1 MLSGKPSLRPLA
13 NASGTANNRDIPQHR
28 PNEENRMLKIL
39 GRKTSGNTQKVL
51 WCCDELRIAYERED
65 YGRGF
70 GNNHEPAYLA
80 LNPNGRVPTIVDDG
94 FVLWESNTIVRYLCA
109 KHGMGTLCPP
119 ELQRRADLERWM
131 DWQQTTL
138 RPRFHAL
145 FDALKASPQPD
156 NAAVETLGKAMD
168 DAWAILDAHLAQRR
182 YVGGAS
188 LTMADM
194 PFCYIV
200 NRWYRLPI
208 AHSGFMNV
216 KAWFDRLCE
225 RPAFRR
231 NVYEVG

>member
-1 MLSGKPSLRPLA
+1 
-13 NASGTANNRDIPQHR
+13 
-28 PNEENRMLKIL
+28 MLKIL

-51 WCCDELRIAYERED
+51 WCCDELALAYERED
-65 YGRGF
+65 VGRGF
-70 GNNHEPAYLA
+70 GRNHDPDYLA

-109 KHGMGTLCPP
+109 KHGMGTLYPP
-119 ELQRRADLERWM
+119 DLQARADMERWM

-145 FDALKASPQPD
+145 SDALQDTAASD
-156 NAAVETLGKAMD
+156 NPAVETLKTALN
-168 DAWAILDAHLAQRR
+168 DAWKILDAQLAKQSFIA
-182 YVGGAS
+182 GAE
-188 LTMADM
+188 LTMADI

-208 AHSGFMNV
+208 EHDGFTNV

>member
-1 MLSGKPSLRPLA
+1 V
-13 NASGTANNRDIPQHR
+13 
-28 PNEENRMLKIL
+28 LKIL

-51 WCCDELRIAYERED
+51 WCCDELGIAYDRED

-94 FVLWESNTIVRYLCA
+94 FVLWESNAIVRYLCA
-109 KHGMGTLCPP
+109 RHGMGTLCAP
-119 ELQRRADLERWM
+119 EPERRADMERWM

-145 FDALKASPQPD
+145 FDALKETVPVDA
-156 NAAVETLGKAMD
+156 AAVEGLKKAMD
-168 DAWAILDAHLAQRR
+168 DAWGILDAQLARQPFVAGDR
-182 YVGGAS
+182 
-188 LTMADM
+188 LTMADI

-200 NRWYRLPI
+200 NRWYRLPVE
-208 AHSGFMNV
+208 HRGLTHV
-216 KAWFDRLCE
+216 KAWYDRLCE

-231 NVYEVG
+231 NVYDVG

>member
-1 MLSGKPSLRPLA
+1 MLR
-13 NASGTANNRDIPQHR
+13 
-28 PNEENRMLKIL
+28 IL

-51 WCCDELRIAYERED
+51 WCCDELAIPYERED

-94 FVLWESNTIVRYLCA
+94 FVLWESNTIVRYLCT

-119 ELQRRADLERWM
+119 ELERRADLERWM

-145 FDALKASPQPD
+145 FDVLKDAASPD
-156 NAAVETLGKAMD
+156 HAARHSLERSLN
-168 DAWAILDAHLAQRR
+168 DAWAILNAHLATQP

-200 NRWYRLPI
+200 NRWHRLPVER
-208 AHSGFMNV
+208 GEFTNV
-216 KAWFDRLCE
+216 AAWFGRLCE

>member
-1 MLSGKPSLRPLA
+1 
-13 NASGTANNRDIPQHR
+13 
-28 PNEENRMLKIL
+28 MLKIL

-51 WCCDELRIAYERED
+51 WCCDELGIAYERED

-94 FVLWESNTIVRYLCA
+94 FVLWESNSIVRYLCA
-109 KHGMGTLCPP
+109 RHGMGTLCPP
-119 ELQRRADLERWM
+119 DLQRRADMERWM

-145 FDALKASPQPD
+145 FDALKAAVPPD
-156 NAAVETLGKAMD
+156 ATAVEGPKKAMD
-168 DAWAILDAHLAQRR
+168 DAWKILDAQLAKQPF
-182 YVGGAS
+182 VAGDM
-188 LTMADM
+188 LTMADI

-200 NRWYRLPI
+200 NRWYRLPVE
-208 AHSGFMNV
+208 HHGLTGV
-216 KAWFDRLCE
+216 KAWYDRLCE

-231 NVYEVG
+231 NVYDVG

>member
-1 MLSGKPSLRPLA
+1 
-13 NASGTANNRDIPQHR
+13 
-28 PNEENRMLKIL
+28 MLKIL

-51 WCCDELRIAYERED
+51 WCCDELGLAYERED

-70 GNNHEPAYLA
+70 GNNHTPAYLA

-94 FVLWESNTIVRYLCA
+94 FVLWESNAIVRYLCA

-119 ELQRRADLERWM
+119 DLRRRADMERWM

-145 FDALKASPQPD
+145 YDALRNPD
-156 NAAVETLGKAMD
+156 PPGEAALIELKQALD
-168 DAWAILDAHLAQRR
+168 DAWEILDAELAKQPFIA
-182 YVGGAS
+182 GAS
-188 LTMADM
+188 LTMADI

-208 AHSGFMNV
+208 ERREFTNV
-216 KAWFDRLCE
+216 RAWFERLCE

-231 NVYEVG
+231 NVFEVG